1 MEKKSRLI
9 TACRGLG
16 VRRRGAAFTWSSQ
29 CFFGF
34 FELHGSYLPTTA
46 EGFRAQ
52 GLSHMNQ
59 MASTAVMTQMF
70 GSNAGGTLQGKLEKS
85 TSRASSVTPTGV
97 ARLFLFLF
105 FPDWGGGGLF
115 IGTRVRVITWTRHAN
130 SERNIMKN
138 SRG

>member
-1 MEKKSRLI
+1 M
-9 TACRGLG
+9 
-16 VRRRGAAFTWSSQ
+16 RRRGAAFTWSSQ

-70 GSNAGGTLQGKLEKS
+70 GSNAGGTLQGKLEKP
-85 TSRASSVTPTGV
+85 TSRASSVTPIGV
-97 ARLFLFLF
+97 ARLSLFF
-105 FPDWGGGGLF
+105 FPDWIGGGGGGGWDSGHNLDPA
-115 IGTRVRVITWTRHAN
+115 REQRAKRY
-130 SERNIMKN
+130 EK
-138 SRG
+138 